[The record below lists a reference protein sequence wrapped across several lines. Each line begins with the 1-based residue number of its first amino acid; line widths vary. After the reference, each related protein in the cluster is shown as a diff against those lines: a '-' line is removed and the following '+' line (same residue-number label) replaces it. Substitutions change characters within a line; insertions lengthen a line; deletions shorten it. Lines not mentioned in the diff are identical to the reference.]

1 MSCGKDENE
10 KQKEEGVGRFL
21 KVNLSFYFL
30 RSFVQS
36 TFDGV
41 SYFDTKIMGRRES
54 SNASNI
60 FLYQN

>member
-10 KQKEEGVGRFL
+10 KQKEEGVGLFL